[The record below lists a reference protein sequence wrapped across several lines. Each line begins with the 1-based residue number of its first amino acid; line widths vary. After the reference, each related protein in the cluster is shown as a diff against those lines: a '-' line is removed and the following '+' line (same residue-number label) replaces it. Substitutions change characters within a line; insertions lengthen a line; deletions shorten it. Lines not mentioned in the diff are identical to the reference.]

1 MADTAARI
9 VHPIPPV
16 VDESCRLL
24 ILGSFP
30 SVKSR
35 EEGFF
40 YGHPQNRFWRML
52 AAILSE
58 DVPTT
63 IAEKQSLLLRH
74 HIALWDV
81 IASCEIQGSS
91 DTSVRNAMPVDIGRI
106 TRVAH
111 IKGVICNGALAGRL
125 YRRYLQPSLGMEGIV
140 LPSTSPA
147 NAAWSL
153 DRLIAAWKP
162 FLHLQAKCDKK

>member
-1 MADTAARI
+1 MEHIT
-9 VHPIPPV
+9 HPFPPV
-16 VDESCRLL
+16 VDENCRIL

-35 EEGFF
+35 EDGFF

-52 AAILSE
+52 AAIFDE
-58 DVPTT
+58 PVPAD
-63 IAEKQSLLLRH
+63 IPAKKALLLRH

-81 IASCEIQGSS
+81 IASCQIIGSS
-91 DTSVRNAMPVDIGRI
+91 DATVRDAVPVDITRVTDTACISYIVCNGSLAGKLYQKHLQAI
-106 TRVAH
+106 TRRSAV
-111 IKGVICNGALAGRL
+111 
-125 YRRYLQPSLGMEGIV
+125 V

-153 DRLIAAWKP
+153 ERLIEAWKP
-162 FLHLQAKCDKK
+162 SLSAVYKD

>member
-1 MADTAARI
+1 MHRI
-9 VHPIPPV
+9 DHPFPPV
-16 VDESCRLL
+16 VDKDCRVL

-35 EEGFF
+35 EDGFF

-52 AAILSE
+52 GTAFGE
-58 DVPTT
+58 EVPAD
-63 IAEKQSLLLRH
+63 IPAKQAMLLRH

-81 IASCEIQGSS
+81 IASCEITGSS
-91 DTSVRNAMPVDIGRI
+91 DASVKDAVPVDIS
-106 TRVAH
+106 RVLNTAS
-111 IKGVICNGALAGRL
+111 IERVLCNGSLAGKL
-125 YRRYLQPSLGMEGIV
+125 YGQFLRPVTGIDAVV

-153 DRLIAAWKP
+153 DRLTAAWGQELSHGTRMP
-162 FLHLQAKCDKK
+162 

>member
-1 MADTAARI
+1 MDQI
-9 VHPIPPV
+9 SHPFPPV
-16 VDESCRLL
+16 VDADCKILV
-24 ILGSFP
+24 LGSFP

-52 AAILSE
+52 ATVLNE
-58 DVPTT
+58 DVPTD
-63 IAEKQSLLLRH
+63 IPAKHALLLQH

-91 DTSVRNAMPVDIGRI
+91 DASVKNAIPVDITRI
-106 TRVAH
+106 TGMAH
-111 IKGVICNGALAGRL
+111 IERVICNGTLAGRL
-125 YRRYLQPSLGMEGIV
+125 YQQYLRPVLGIDEV
-140 LPSTSPA
+140 TLPSTSPA

-153 DRLIAAWKP
+153 DRLIQAWRSA
-162 FLHLQAKCDKK
+162 LLLQ